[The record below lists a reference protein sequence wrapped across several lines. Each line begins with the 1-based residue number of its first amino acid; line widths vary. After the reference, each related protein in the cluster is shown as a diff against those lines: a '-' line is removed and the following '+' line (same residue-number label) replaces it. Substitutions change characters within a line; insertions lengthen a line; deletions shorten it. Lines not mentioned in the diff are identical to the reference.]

1 MNNPI
6 SAKRPLCEIKV
17 MNDTPRYAIYFA
29 PATGSALADFGA
41 ATLGLDATNGADV
54 SFAAQLEPQFPQWH
68 RYVAEPARYGF
79 HATLKAP
86 FTLAPG
92 FEEADLIEAAA
103 AVAGRLMPAV
113 LGPLE
118 VASMHRYVALLPRD
132 RQAGSALAAEIVR
145 VFEHLRAPLSL
156 ADRSRRL
163 ETQLSPRQVALL
175 DRWGYPYVMDEFR
188 FHMTLAGPLEPK
200 LLASVSEALQRIFLR
215 DVEPVVIDA
224 ISIFKQMNRAQR
236 FVAIGRFP
244 LMGPAAV

>member
-1 MNNPI
+1 MNELI
-6 SAKRPLCEIKV
+6 SANRPLSEIQV

-29 PATGSALADFGA
+29 PSAGSALADFGA
-41 ATLGLDATNGADV
+41 ATLGYDASRGADV
-54 SFAAQLEPQFPQWH
+54 PFAALLEQAFPQW
-68 RYVAEPARYGF
+68 RRNVAEPARYGF

-92 FEEADLIEAAA
+92 FEEADLVDAAA

-132 RQAGSALAAEIVR
+132 RHAGGALAAGIVSA
-145 VFEHLRAPLSL
+145 FEHLRAPLSE

-163 ETQLSPRQVALL
+163 ETRLSPRQVALL

-200 LLASVSEALQRIFLR
+200 LLASACEALRRLFSR
-215 DVEPVVIDA
+215 DLDPVVIDA
-224 ISIFKQMNRAQR
+224 ISIFKQMSRSQR
-236 FVAIGRFP
+236 FVEIGRFP
-244 LMGPAAV
+244 LLGRATM